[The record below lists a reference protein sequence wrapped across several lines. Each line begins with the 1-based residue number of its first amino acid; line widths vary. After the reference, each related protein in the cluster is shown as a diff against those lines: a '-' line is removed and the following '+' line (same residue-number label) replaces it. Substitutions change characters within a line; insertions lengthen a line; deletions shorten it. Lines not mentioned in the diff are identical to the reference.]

1 MTRQSTVPSCRMARR
16 PRGASSIL
24 VLMVL
29 LLLVFLAVLA
39 FVTTGANL
47 RLAKKNAETIQSWY
61 RMDAAG
67 EQAAA
72 KILHALRY
80 ADEQTQAWLDGNG
93 FLQPGQEVLP
103 ESIRQQIRD
112 RWIQLVTDDERQVFR
127 EAIAAP
133 VGTMFAEQAVR
144 RLSLPGVEVVPADP
158 QILFPAGALNVP
170 DAADVADTQE
180 VTDTTEEVTDVPAAA
195 DTALF
200 FRLRMEDPE
209 QMSAGSLQ
217 AVLVYLPPES
227 PGQQSHVQVL
237 SWRLV
242 QEPFAYTNGI
252 TLWEGIVE

>member
-29 LLLVFLAVLA
+29 LLLVFLAVLT

-80 ADEQTQAWLDGNG
+80 TDEQAQAWLDGNG

-103 ESIRQQIRD
+103 ENIRQQIRD
-112 RWIQLVTDDERQVFR
+112 QWIQLVTDDERQAFR

-158 QILFPAGALNVP
+158 QILFPAGALN
-170 DAADVADTQE
+170 
-180 VTDTTEEVTDVPAAA
+180 VPAAA